1 MKKQTLPQE
10 ATIFPFRFTKLMIL
24 LAIAVILLCSAGIG
38 VSIWRITQNS
48 VKQAGDLLKSP
59 LLIAICVFCIALMI
73 SVLIRSRYVLTENE
87 FIAQFGFVK
96 SKYTVKS
103 FTSVTLD
110 TDTRKLAVYM
120 RENFFIVVID
130 PAQNNDFVQ
139 ALRKVNP
146 NIEFNF
152 TLAEKKEEK

>member
-1 MKKQTLPQE
+1 M
-10 ATIFPFRFTKLMIL
+10 
-24 LAIAVILLCSAGIG
+24 
-38 VSIWRITQNS
+38 
-48 VKQAGDLLKSP
+48 LKSP
-59 LLIAICVFCIALMI
+59 FLIAICVFCIVLMI
-73 SVLIRSRYVLTENE
+73 SVLIRSRYILNNEE
-87 FIAQFGFVK
+87 FIAQFGFIK
-96 SKYTVKS
+96 SKYAVKD

-120 RENFFIVVID
+120 GENFFILVID

-146 NIEFNF
+146 NVEFNF

>member
-1 MKKQTLPQE
+1 
-10 ATIFPFRFTKLMIL
+10 MIL

-38 VSIWRITQNS
+38 VSIWRITQNE
-48 VKQAGDLLKSP
+48 VKRLGDMLKSP
-59 LLIAICVFCIALMI
+59 FLIAICVFCIVLMI
-73 SVLIRSRYVLTENE
+73 SVLIRSRYILNNEE
-87 FIAQFGFVK
+87 FIAQFGFIK
-96 SKYTVKS
+96 SKYAVKD

-120 RENFFIVVID
+120 GENFFILVID

-146 NIEFNF
+146 NVEFNF